1 MNFLGRR
8 CSPSVLAFGALGIL
22 LLAEMVA
29 IALRTGTP
37 AFFTLDD
44 PYIHLALA
52 ERIAHGEY
60 GINPGEPAS
69 PSSSILYP
77 FLLVPFAA
85 LGIGEWGALSLNIA
99 GSFGI
104 LATWRKLFIRFGF
117 APDGVEANGG
127 AFLATLAVNG
137 LALPFTGMEH
147 TLHILCTL
155 LTMLALIEVVEE
167 QPTPWYLI
175 PVALTGA
182 LLRYEGGAVAGAV
195 AVILAMVGRRR
206 QAASLIV
213 LVAISYLCF
222 SLFLKSLGLPLL
234 PSSVLVKSRSAATV
248 VSDRGV
254 VDVIRAVFANLK
266 HNASRVH
273 LMMLVAGLF
282 TTMLVFHRR
291 REPGAA
297 CRVKL
302 TLFAFMVLGAHFVA
316 FRSGWFY
323 RYEPYAVGVL
333 LVWALY
339 SLFSEASPS
348 LLFRSRDDALRGLGG
363 LLCLLVFAGFYV
375 VPAVLTPA
383 AARNIFEQQYQMHRF
398 VTEFWKGPVAINDL
412 GWVSYRNPDY
422 VLDLWG
428 LGSAR
433 AHEAFVER
441 DGAWVSEATARKH
454 IAIAMIYKASFDD
467 MIPSQW
473 QELAVLRLGTPKVT
487 PKEDRVSFY
496 LTDPAELSRATAA
509 LNEFAKTLP
518 KDVALEWVQG
528 ESRKTDIPSKD

>member
-1 MNFLGRR
+1 MIRVGR
-8 CSPSVLAFGALGIL
+8 SKAPLTVTFAAVGVV
-22 LLAEMVA
+22 LLAQMLA
-29 IALRTGTP
+29 ICARTGTP

-85 LGIGEWGALSLNIA
+85 LGIGEWGALFLNIA

-117 APDGVEANGG
+117 APEGVEANGG

-155 LTMLALIEVVEE
+155 LTLLALIEVVEE

-195 AVILAMVGRRR
+195 AVILAMVGQRR

-213 LVAISYLCF
+213 LVAISYVCF

-266 HNASRVH
+266 NNISRVH
-273 LMMLVAGLF
+273 LMMLGAGLF
-282 TTMLVFHRR
+282 TTSLVYHRR
-291 REPGAA
+291 REPGASS
-297 CRVKL
+297 RLKL

-333 LVWALY
+333 LVWTLY
-339 SLFSEASPS
+339 ALFSEETPTLA
-348 LLFRSRDDALRGLGG
+348 FRSRDSALRGLGAF
-363 LLCLLVFAGFYV
+363 LCFLVFAGFYT
-375 VPAVLTPA
+375 VPAMLTPT

-433 AHEAFVER
+433 AHEAFAER
-441 DGAWVSEATARKH
+441 DGAWVREAAVRKH
-454 IAIAMIYKASFDD
+454 IAIAMIYKASFEG

-473 QELAVLRLGTPKVT
+473 QELAVLRLGTTKIT

-496 LTDPAELSRATAA
+496 LTDPAELKRATAA
-509 LNEFAKTLP
+509 LNEFAKSLP
-518 KDVALEWVQG
+518 KDVALEWVSG
-528 ESRKTDIPSKD
+528 EIRKTDIPSKD